1 MGMPA
6 KSIELSA
13 EEVARLVEQLAAMRH
28 NVNNALALIV
38 AAGELAQRKADLVGR
53 FANTISTQP
62 ERIAKEVRAFSNIL
76 ETALGIAHAEPKG

>member
-1 MGMPA
+1 MRTPA

-13 EEVARLVEQLAAMRH
+13 EEVARLIEQLAAMRH

-38 AAGELAQRKADLVGR
+38 AAGELAQRKTDLAGR

-62 ERIAKEVRAFSNIL
+62 ERIAKEVRAFSSIL
-76 ETALGIAHAEPKG
+76 ETALGIARAEPKG